1 MVFKQVLG
9 KRTLLLAMM
18 VGMFSVLL
26 VACGDDEGDDADM
39 TPVAT
44 TAAGGSSAAT
54 AAATEAMAEGLDYG
68 SLSGTVR
75 VDGSS
80 TVFPVGE
87 AVAEEFSKV
96 SPVRANV
103 AFSGTGGGFE
113 KFCRGETDFSHDSRP
128 MKDSEK
134 DLCVTNGVVAS
145 ASEIVEIQVAI
156 DALTV
161 MVHPDNDWVSC
172 LNVQQVHDI
181 FRTDG
186 LTNWNQVDPSFPDA
200 PISGY
205 VPGTDSSTFDYFVE
219 AIIEGVNKDATH
231 SGAFTASE
239 DDNILA
245 QGLANDVNSIG
256 YFGFAYYLE
265 AGQAL
270 KAVEIDGGNGC
281 VEPAFEAALDG
292 SYQPLSRPL
301 FIYTTEKILAENQAA
316 LGFLN
321 FYIENMQELV
331 PDVGYVTIPD
341 DVYQAQVAKLAPFLP

>member
-1 MVFKQVLG
+1 MVFKQVFG

-18 VGMFSVLL
+18 VGMLSVLL
-26 VACGDDEGDDADM
+26 VACSEDEDADSDAS
-39 TPVAT
+39 TPAAT
-44 TAAGGSSAAT
+44 TAAGGST
-54 AAATEAMAEGLDYG
+54 AAATATEAIAAGLDYG

-113 KFCRGETDFSHDSRP
+113 KFCRGETDFSHASRP
-128 MKDSEK
+128 IKDDE
-134 DLCVTNGVVAS
+134 VA
-145 ASEIVEIQVAI
+145 ACAAEGRDDIVEIQVAI

-161 MVHPDNDWVSC
+161 MVHPDNDWAAC
-172 LNVQQVHDI
+172 LTVQQLHDI
-181 FRTDG
+181 FKVDG
-186 LTNWNQVDPSFPDA
+186 FTNWNQVDPSFPDA
-200 PISGY
+200 SIVGY
-205 VPGTDSSTFDYFVE
+205 VPGTDSGTFDYFVE
-219 AIIEGVNKDATH
+219 AIIEGVDD
-231 SGAFTASE
+231 GAGHRGDFTASE

-245 QGLANDVNSIG
+245 QGIENDANAIG

-270 KAVEIDGGNGC
+270 KAVAVDGGDGC
-281 VEPAFEAALDG
+281 VEPSFDAALDG
-292 SYQPLSRPL
+292 SYQPLARPL
-301 FIYTTEKILAENQAA
+301 FIYTTETVLTESPAA

-321 FYIENMQELV
+321 FYVENMQTLV
-331 PDVGYVTIPD
+331 PEVGYITLPENL
-341 DVYQAQVAKLAPFLP
+341 YQEQVAKVAPFLP